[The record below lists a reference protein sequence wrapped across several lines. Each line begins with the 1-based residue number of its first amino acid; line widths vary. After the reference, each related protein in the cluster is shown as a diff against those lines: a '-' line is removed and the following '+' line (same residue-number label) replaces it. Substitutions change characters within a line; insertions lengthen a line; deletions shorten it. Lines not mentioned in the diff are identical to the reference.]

1 MAAKTVPTTPEKM
14 LDYIMVT
21 DTIMQKTAALVTEKE
36 AQDKKITKLIPAAVQ
51 ALLDNERIE
60 PHQKEAAAKALK
72 DPSKVLEI
80 LIKTAAHRN
89 DAERAQLGKPTA
101 QNGQVKKASGG
112 YNSLTDPYVGRKSYP
127 DEPESYKAFKRGLG
141 VG

>member
-1 MAAKTVPTTPEKM
+1 MAAKTVPTTQEKM

-21 DTIMQKTAALVTEKE
+21 DTIMQKTAAMVTEKE

-89 DAERAQLGKPTA
+89 DAYRA
-101 QNGQVKKASGG
+101 
-112 YNSLTDPYVGRKSYP
+112 GRVQHRCDVPRS
-127 DEPESYKAFKRGLG
+127 
-141 VG
+141 